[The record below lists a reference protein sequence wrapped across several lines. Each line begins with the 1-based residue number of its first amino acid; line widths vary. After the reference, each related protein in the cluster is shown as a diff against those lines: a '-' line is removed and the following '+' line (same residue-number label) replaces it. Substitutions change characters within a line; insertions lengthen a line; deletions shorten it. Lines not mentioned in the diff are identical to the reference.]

1 LGPDSGI
8 LARGLQ
14 CIGRT
19 PWETMVMLQTAI
31 VDAPVTSENYD
42 DFVDTIQARDQRRE
56 VKIGDVI
63 SHYRSDDNEVEVTI
77 WHNHRRAAV
86 CYYNGD
92 SEWGE
97 WDESEQSIT
106 LDETDWDGSSV
117 QVDRYGHPLR

>member
-1 LGPDSGI
+1 GAP
-8 LARGLQ
+8 LALYRPN
-14 CIGRT
+14 
-19 PWETMVMLQTAI
+19 PWETSAMLQTAI

-63 SHYRSDDNEVEVTI
+63 SHYRSDDDEVEVTI
-77 WHNHRRAAV
+77 SHNHRRAAAR
-86 CYYNGD
+86 YYNGD

-97 WDESEQSIT
+97 GDEPQQTIP
-106 LDETDWDGSSV
+106 LDEPDWDGSSV